1 MVVAASVAGAVA
13 EFRVDKAK
21 IAQSVLNRPSPA
33 SSVELAKYRARFALD
48 RNSQLLKPEEAQ
60 TLSECTLSSEI
71 LKNWEQWRVFVGRSA
86 IRTMGLVD
94 YQLQSFSYW
103 LRYELTRLQR
113 TMKSWS
119 IASGCRVHRFRIVKV
134 YVVPPTVIAD
144 EHEEQC
150 LNLSP
155 HEARLSNSPYEGTFV
170 VDIHQRT
177 YCHPNGFLPSQQKGP
192 STAVDNKADTSVP
205 SAPTTGA
212 GRFQLPAGWESW
224 PLESEEIHL
233 RKPLHRFGVMH
244 MSMADKRTTGTLRPE
259 NFVYED
265 LLDEGGW
272 FSCANSSVFSPAHET
287 LRHNHSFLFP
297 AGGSNFAT
305 ANDACETPD
314 EKEPFEVRQAKAAV
328 GAQIHMNK
336 AHKLEI
342 RCIHPTRRQRSTSTI
357 VIRMSKYKRTDKFGG
372 QNLTVQ
378 MQFLSVSLPPTVLFM
393 ALGFSVDQGIEMMKH
408 VAGMGVH
415 WYGAAFD
422 PILRKMRARH
432 PPEVVT
438 QADACIYIA
447 DRAEKEN
454 CPLERKMLYANSF
467 LENEFFPQIGLSLS
481 YAANKALYLAYVLWK
496 LLMKSV
502 GYGFYDSKDTYYV
515 QRYDTPGVLWSS
527 LQRQISYKIH
537 TATDRALRS
546 VLQSQLPFNWRQ
558 IFGEQKVSDQI
569 ACCLSKG
576 SWSVNRYMTGSSRT
590 GATLALKNTNYFGYA
605 SCVRRSNT
613 PNKAHRRSI
622 NARQIAEDQIGRRC
636 AVETPEGEMCGIASF
651 QAVGST
657 LSVPSSNKVLLGLL
671 REVVPKHL
679 WTDAAKSC
687 RSSPAPIKGP
697 NDYWMELDGGLQWR
711 TTEEGALYIVSAV
724 RRLRRAGLI
733 SPHISVHIDSKAVLI
748 GTAPGRN
755 VRLLIV
761 LSRWLQ
767 WMRSK
772 HQQNNIVTE
781 ASPVKQWFLPLN
793 EALRLGILEHVDAM
807 EERALS
813 IAFSFEDFLRR
824 SCHGERFSH
833 MEVDPSWMLG
843 VTAGALPHSDH
854 NQSPRSVLGSAMS
867 KQTFSGVINPFRLM
881 MTAHI
886 LEYPQRPLC
895 QNRIFD
901 DLQLK
906 GLCMGQMVDFV
917 IAATDHT
924 MEDSWEYSQAAHDR
938 GLHKTSLLRRYVSN
952 NKPIQSSNTGKVER
966 VERFKKPG
974 PDCLGLQDANYNKI
988 GLDGLPVPGTLVEPE
1003 DIIIGRTYRDTKSM
1017 GMPSREEIAPEW
1029 ADSAAPGIFDS
1040 SNMEHDDSVSV
1051 RDERGV
1057 VQSVRSIISE
1067 NGAYHIKEVILR
1079 TSCMNEIGDKYFCRH
1094 GQKGTTGLNRPEWD
1108 MLFSIVSGKAAQ
1120 CHMNPIGILARMTH
1134 GHLLE
1139 LYKSTAAAIVG
1150 QYVIATPFLT
1160 KAQKEREVDVV
1171 AALLSVGAQ
1180 KLAYETHINGM
1191 TGELTRPLLRGVIFQ
1206 SALAHLVGSK
1216 IHARNRGPRKV
1227 LTRQP
1232 DDGRSKHGGLR
1243 FGQME
1248 VDCFAALGAAHF
1260 LVERLKTTSDEF
1272 ILPVCGKC
1280 GMIAEYSRETGYR
1293 FCRPCFDGD
1302 EVYTV
1307 SVSYSSK
1314 LFIQE
1319 LLALHIRAQFIL
1331 GDNDIDPH
1339 VARSVAPKGELK
1351 PVAADL
1357 LAPTSM
1363 CEFLNVAKP
1372 EWWEFASLNIPQ
1384 PPDLRNEIEEL
1395 TGRLEKVQIT
1405 EPKPSKPASA
1415 SASASTSTSV
1425 RPMIAPAAS
1434 KARKPRTLF
1443 SSNNN
1448 NS

>member
-1 MVVAASVAGAVA
+1 MA
-13 EFRVDKAK
+13 EFRLNKSKV
-21 IAQSVLNRPSPA
+21 AQSVLDRPSPA
-33 SSVELAKYRARFALD
+33 SSIELAKYRARFELD
-48 RNSQLLKPEEAQ
+48 RSSQLLKPEESQ
-60 TLSECTLSSEI
+60 MLTEFTLNPTI
-71 LKNWEQWRVFVGRSA
+71 LKNWENWRVFVGRAAVRS
-86 IRTMGLVD
+86 MGLVD
-94 YQLQSFSYW
+94 FQTQSINHWIKF
-103 LRYELTRLQR
+103 EVTRLQR
-113 TMKSWS
+113 GWKSWT
-119 IASGCRVHRFRIVKV
+119 IFSGCRIYKFRIVKV
-134 YVVPPTVIAD
+134 HAVSPNVIAD

-150 LNLSP
+150 INLSP
-155 HEARLSNSPYEGTFV
+155 HESRLSSSPYEGTFV

-177 YCHPNGFLPSQQKGP
+177 YCHPNGFLPSQQQKTSQGSSS
-192 STAVDNKADTSVP
+192 STTTTTMDTSVP

-244 MSMADKRTTGTLRPE
+244 MSMIDKRANGTLRPE
-259 NFVYED
+259 NFVYEEKQ
-265 LLDEGGW
+265 DEGGY
-272 FSCANSSVFSPAHET
+272 FSCANSAVFHPMHET
-287 LRHNHSFLFP
+287 LRHNLLFLFP
-297 AGGSNFAT
+297 AGGSNFT
-305 ANDACETPD
+305 SANDASETPD
-314 EKEPFEVRQAKAAV
+314 DSEPFEVRQAKATVA
-328 GAQIHMNK
+328 AQIHMNK

-357 VIRMSKYKRTDKFGG
+357 VIRMSKYKRTDKFCG

-393 ALGFSVDQGIEMMKH
+393 ALGFSIDQGIEMMKH
-408 VAGMGVH
+408 IAGSH
-415 WYGAAFD
+415 WYGTAFD

-432 PPEVVT
+432 PEEVKT

-447 DRAEKEN
+447 NRAEKEN
-454 CPLERKMLYANSF
+454 CPIERKMLYANSF

-481 YAANKALYLAYVLWK
+481 YAADKALYLAYVLWK

-671 REVVPKHL
+671 RQVIPKHL
-679 WTDAAKSC
+679 WTEAAKSC
-687 RSSPAPIKGP
+687 SSASSSCCSAESS
-697 NDYWMELDGGLQWR
+697 YWMELDGALQWR
-711 TTEEGALYIVSAV
+711 TTKEGALHILREV
-724 RRLRRAGLI
+724 RRLRRAGMV
-733 SPHISVHIDSKAVLI
+733 SPHISIHMDGLTVLI

-761 LSRWLQ
+761 LSKWLH
-767 WMRSK
+767 WMK
-772 HQQNNIVTE
+772 KKNGLTE
-781 ASPVKQWFLPLN
+781 DSPVKQWFLPLN
-793 EALRLGILEHVDAM
+793 EALREGILEYVDAM

-924 MEDSWEYSQAAHDR
+924 MEDSWDFNQGAHDR

-952 NKPIQSSNTGKVER
+952 NKPIQSSASGKVER
-966 VERFKKPG
+966 VERFKRPG

-988 GLDGLPVPGTLVEPE
+988 GSDGLPVPGTQVEPE

-1029 ADSAAPGIFDS
+1029 ADSAAAGIFDS
-1040 SNMEHDDSVSV
+1040 SNMEHDDSISV

-1094 GQKGTTGLNRPEWD
+1094 GQKGTTGLNRREWD
-1108 MLFSIVSGKAAQ
+1108 MLFSIVSGKPAQ

-1139 LYKSTAAAIVG
+1139 LYRSTAAAIVG
-1150 QYVIATPFLT
+1150 QYNISTPFLSQ
-1160 KAQKEREVDVV
+1160 AQKEREVDVV
-1171 AALLSVGAQ
+1171 ATLLSVGAQ

-1280 GMIAEYSRETGYR
+1280 GMIAEYCRETGYR
-1293 FCRPCFDGD
+1293 FCRPCYNGE

-1331 GDNDIDPH
+1331 GDNDTDPAAAGSK
-1339 VARSVAPKGELK
+1339 VELISK
-1351 PVAADL
+1351 PIAAAASTNDL

-1363 CEFLNVAKP
+1363 SELLNVPKP
-1372 EWWEFASLNIPQ
+1372 EPWEFESLGIPQ
-1384 PPDLRNEIEEL
+1384 PPELRNEIEEL
-1395 TGRLEKVQIT
+1395 TTRMDKMQVSHNKG
-1405 EPKPSKPASA
+1405 SA
-1415 SASASTSTSV
+1415 SHKGHRSTTAPSTAPSTPSTPSV
-1425 RPMIAPAAS
+1425 TAA
-1434 KARKPRTLF
+1434 ARQPRSLF
-1443 SSNNN
+1443 S
-1448 NS
+1448 